1 MLFTNGSHNVKRF
14 SEKKKQNK
22 SLTINVAF
30 THGGEKTACIDGLN
44 SLFYS
49 SLAQSC
55 DLFWPMEY

>member
-1 MLFTNGSHNVKRF
+1 MLFTNGSHNVKCF
-14 SEKKKQNK
+14 SEKKKQNN
-22 SLTINVAF
+22 SLTINFAF

-55 DLFWPMEY
+55 DLFWPVGC